1 MTFNKPDNQ
10 CLQMKRDFR
19 FFRFLDDKDVEDL
32 SPYFKCHSVQSG
44 ENLWVEG
51 DDSDFVA
58 FIVNGRIEGKKET
71 EFRGKQVVVGVYGS
85 DSLVG
90 MISLL
95 SGEFRP
101 ITATALEESKV
112 LLLSKNDFDEITVRY
127 PVLAGRLMKGMLFS
141 LSMRLRQSYERLAA
155 IF

>member
-1 MTFNKPDNQ
+1 MLNKHDSQ

-32 SPYFKCHSVQSG
+32 SPYFKCHSAQAG

-58 FIVNGRIEGKKET
+58 FIISGKIEGKKQT
-71 EFRGKQVVVGVYGS
+71 EFRGKQLVVGVYGV
-85 DSLVG
+85 DSLAG
-90 MISLL
+90 MISIL
-95 SGEFRP
+95 SGEPRP
-101 ITATALEESKV
+101 VTATALEESRM
-112 LLLSKNDFDEITVRY
+112 LLLSKRDFDEITQRY

-141 LSMRLRQSYERLAA
+141 LSLRLRQSYERLAS